1 MSTIQFIERN
11 GKREYAVVPMELFAR
26 LMRAAESLDDV
37 ALFDAV
43 KAADDGF
50 RVPGAVAH
58 AILDGVHPGRGP
70 SRQGLARTPRI
81 HPGHLGREG
90 RHQQGLS
97 QPDRDGQADG
107 SGQDSQSP
115 RIGAGRDAQRAAALS
130 AAVRPAASS
139 ALPPP
144 TGRKHALA
152 GRCAR
157 CAMRPEPG
165 ADG

>member
-58 AILDGVHPGRGP
+58 AILDGTHPVKAWREYRGFT
-70 SRQGLARTPRI
+70 QDALAEKAGI
-81 HPGHLGREG
+81 SKAY
-90 RHQQGLS
+90 LS
-97 QPDRDGQADG
+97 QIETGKRTGVAKTLKTL
-107 SGQDSQSP
+107 
-115 RIGAGRDAQRAAALS
+115 A
-130 AAVRPAASS
+130 S
-139 ALPPP
+139 ALGVTLNELQP
-144 TGRKHALA
+144 
-152 GRCAR
+152 
-157 CAMRPEPG
+157 
-165 ADG
+165 

>member
-58 AILDGVHPGRGP
+58 AILDGTHPVKAWREYRGFTQDALAEKAGI
-70 SRQGLARTPRI
+70 SKAYLSQIETGKRIGVART
-81 HPGHLGREG
+81 LKA
-90 RHQQGLS
+90 L
-97 QPDRDGQADG
+97 
-107 SGQDSQSP
+107 
-115 RIGAGRDAQRAAALS
+115 AAALG
-130 AAVRPAASS
+130 VTLNELQP
-139 ALPPP
+139 
-144 TGRKHALA
+144 
-152 GRCAR
+152 
-157 CAMRPEPG
+157 
-165 ADG
+165 

>member
-58 AILDGVHPGRGP
+58 AILDG
-70 SRQGLARTPRI
+70 I
-81 HPGHLGREG
+81 HPVKAWREHRG
-90 RHQQGLS
+90 FTQDTLAEKAGISKAYLS
-97 QPDRDGQADG
+97 QIETGKRTGVAKTL
-107 SGQDSQSP
+107 
-115 RIGAGRDAQRAAALS
+115 RALA
-130 AAVRPAASS
+130 S
-139 ALPPP
+139 ALGVTLNELQP
-144 TGRKHALA
+144 
-152 GRCAR
+152 
-157 CAMRPEPG
+157 
-165 ADG
+165 

>member
-58 AILDGVHPGRGP
+58 AILDGTHPVKAWREYRGFT
-70 SRQGLARTPRI
+70 QDALAEKAGI
-81 HPGHLGREG
+81 SKAY
-90 RHQQGLS
+90 LS
-97 QPDRDGQADG
+97 QIETGKRTGVAKTLK
-107 SGQDSQSP
+107 
-115 RIGAGRDAQRAAALS
+115 AL
-130 AAVRPAASS
+130 AS
-139 ALPPP
+139 ALGVTLNELQP
-144 TGRKHALA
+144 
-152 GRCAR
+152 
-157 CAMRPEPG
+157 
-165 ADG
+165 

>member
-58 AILDGVHPGRGP
+58 AILDGTHPVKAWREYRGFT
-70 SRQGLARTPRI
+70 QDTLAEKAGI
-81 HPGHLGREG
+81 SKAY
-90 RHQQGLS
+90 LS
-97 QPDRDGQADG
+97 QIETGKRTGVAKTLK
-107 SGQDSQSP
+107 
-115 RIGAGRDAQRAAALS
+115 AL
-130 AAVRPAASS
+130 AS
-139 ALPPP
+139 ALGVTLNELQP
-144 TGRKHALA
+144 
-152 GRCAR
+152 
-157 CAMRPEPG
+157 
-165 ADG
+165 